1 MAYVTPDYVKQMQL
15 KHKAAYWKIADKTKK
30 TVINR
35 NHTDNLNQS
44 IDELQ
49 DALNIAGDYVVVTL
63 YTIEPKETKA
73 GDFRGQTFELLVK
86 LNDSYN
92 NYNNSN
98 RISGAPVD
106 LLLKMQ
112 EEKHALNLEMEKLKM
127 SRENDPKKHWIAE
140 IAQNNP
146 EIVTGIISFGKI
158 AGGKLIDMLSSK
170 NNQAPAINAP
180 AVDPETTEV
189 LKKFEAI
196 DPEYF
201 AVLKRMANLVS
212 GEPSMYWQFK
222 NGLGFNVPADKLK

>member
-15 KHKAAYWKIADKTKK
+15 KHKAAFWKISDKTKK

-35 NHTDNLNQS
+35 NQTDNLNAS

-49 DALNIAGDYVVVTL
+49 EALNIAGDYVIVTL
-63 YTIEPKETKA
+63 YTIEPKETKP
-73 GDFRGQTFELLVK
+73 GDTRGQSFELMVK
-86 LNDSYN
+86 LNDGYTN
-92 NYNNSN
+92 TRAIN
-98 RISGAPVD
+98 GAPID

-127 SRENDPKKHWIAE
+127 TRENEPKKHWIAE
-140 IAQNNP
+140 LAQNNP
-146 EIVTGIISFGKI
+146 EIVTGVISFGKI
-158 AGGKLIDMLSSK
+158 AGGKLIDMMSTKTNKGIS
-170 NNQAPAINAP
+170 APEPINS
-180 AVDPETTEV
+180 ETAEV

-222 NGLGFNVPADKLK
+222 NGLGFNVPAEKLK